1 MAKTTTKTD
10 NAAAGYFAAIQNAFE
25 TLQSKIEVP
34 AAARDYVKR
43 GASTAQAQAETA
55 HRGAAKFTDGT
66 EKFATSFVGGYANF
80 TRSLLD
86 MTLANV
92 QHTLVTVEKIAGAE
106 SLNEAVQQQADFV
119 RESLNANVERA
130 RNAADAAKS
139 AFIDSAKPVQAE
151 LSNIYSFG
159 QKAA

>member
-1 MAKTTTKTD
+1 MAKTTAKID

-25 TLQSKIEVP
+25 TLQTKIEVP
-34 AAARDYVKR
+34 AAACDYVKR
-43 GASTAQAQAETA
+43 GASTAQTQAETA
-55 HRGAAKFTDGT
+55 HQGAAKFTDGAA
-66 EKFATSFVGGYANF
+66 KLATSFVGGYANF

-92 QHTLVTVEKIAGAE
+92 QHTLLTVEKVAGAQ
-106 SLNEAVQQQADFV
+106 SLNEAVQHQADFV

-130 RNAADAAKS
+130 TNAADTAKS
-139 AFIDSAKPVQAE
+139 AFTDSAKTVQAE